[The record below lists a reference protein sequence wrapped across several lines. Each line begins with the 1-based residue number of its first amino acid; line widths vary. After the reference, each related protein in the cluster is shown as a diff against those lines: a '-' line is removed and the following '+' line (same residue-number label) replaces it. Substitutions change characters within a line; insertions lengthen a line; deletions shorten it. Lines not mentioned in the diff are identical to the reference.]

1 MTEVVLAT
9 FNAPRR
15 RRRHTPAAIRRL
27 AEWADVIALQ
37 EWGTRGRVLED
48 LAGFDHYD
56 PAGTRPPLAWRS
68 SRTTLLSA
76 RSVVLAKG
84 RRVGFTPGFRSVLP
98 DERASVVRL
107 RLDDGQ
113 VLVVVNVHLPAHV
126 ERRGRV
132 APTKRGAFWAES
144 VEALACL
151 LAKELVNA
159 DVAVA
164 LGDWNMRLGSRH
176 AFGPLD
182 DLGAIRLRSHEPT
195 RGRREI
201 DGGFLVS
208 RPDRR
213 PRVLKADALRAK
225 VYRRASDHRPARF
238 LLAL

>member
-37 EWGTRGRVLED
+37 EWGTRGRLLED
-48 LAGFDHYD
+48 LAAFDHYD
-56 PAGTRPPLAWRS
+56 PKGARPPVVWRS
-68 SRTTLLSA
+68 SRVRRSSS
-76 RSVVLAKG
+76 RSVLLAKG
-84 RRVGFTPGFRSVLP
+84 RRVGRVPGFRTVLG
-98 DERASVVRL
+98 DYRASVVRL
-107 RLDDGQ
+107 VLDDGL
-113 VLVVVNVHLPAHV
+113 VLAVVNVHLPV
-126 ERRGRV
+126 RRNR
-132 APTKRGAFWAES
+132 ARRAMWAEC
-144 VEALACL
+144 VESISCV
-151 LAKELVNA
+151 LAKELVDA

-164 LGDWNMRLGSRH
+164 LGDWNAPLGSRDL
-176 AFGPLD
+176 FGPLD
-182 DLGAIRLRSHEPT
+182 DLGAIRLRPHEPT

>member
-1 MTEVVLAT
+1 MTEVVLTT

-15 RRRHTPAAIRRL
+15 RRRHTPAAVRRL

-37 EWGTRGRVLED
+37 EWGTRGRLLED
-48 LAGFDHYD
+48 LAAFDHYD
-56 PAGTRPPLAWRS
+56 PKGARPPVVWRS
-68 SRTTLLSA
+68 SRVRRASS
-76 RSVVLAKG
+76 RSEILAKG
-84 RRVGFTPGFRSVLP
+84 RRVGRVPGFRSRLG
-98 DERASVVRL
+98 DYRASVVRL
-107 RLDDGQ
+107 VLDDGL

-132 APTKRGAFWAES
+132 ARTKRGAMWAEC
-144 VEALACL
+144 VEAIACL
-151 LAKELVNA
+151 LAKELVHA